1 MVLRVDAVD
10 GNGSRLAMM
19 DGETVPLWAGT
30 GPEPEGNYAGLPGK
44 GYAKVLKRWPEYL
57 ADNRSLVLSHL
68 YPSPFWRP
76 VVLDYDNRIPAE
88 STDTSVYGFKLP
100 EDIAKPVRV
109 SVRLIYRKTFKSWL
123 KPQAG
128 ETNDL
133 LLASE
138 SLSLR

>member
-1 MVLRVDAVD
+1 VLRVDAFD
-10 GNGSRLAMM
+10 ANGKRLALTE
-19 DGETVPLWAGT
+19 GETVPLWAGT

-44 GYAKVLKRWPEYL
+44 GYAKVLKRWPDYL
-57 ADNRSLVLSHL
+57 ADNRFSVLSQL

-88 STDTSVYGFKLP
+88 GADTSAYGFKLS
-100 EDIAKPVRV
+100 EDVAKPIRV

-138 SLSLR
+138 NLSLQ